1 MLKCLNKNS
10 VVKDQ
15 MSQDLTNIR
24 ADKTKSSSLSMGHI
38 LKTQD
43 YRAA

>member
-10 VVKDQ
+10 VVIDQ

-24 ADKTKSSSLSMGHI
+24 ADKTKISSLSMGLI

>member
-1 MLKCLNKNS
+1 MPEQEFRWI
-10 VVKDQ
+10 DQ

-24 ADKTKSSSLSMGHI
+24 AEETKISSLSVGLI

-43 YRAA
+43 YSVA